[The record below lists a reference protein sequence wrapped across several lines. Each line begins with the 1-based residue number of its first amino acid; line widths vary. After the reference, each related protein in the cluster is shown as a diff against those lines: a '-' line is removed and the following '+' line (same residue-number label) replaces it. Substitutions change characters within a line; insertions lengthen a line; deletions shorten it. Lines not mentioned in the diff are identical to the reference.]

1 MRVRSAISVLGMGNG
16 FGGFA
21 SFGPRPAHAAL
32 AAGER
37 TLSSSS
43 SSASSFSSVSLCVPA
58 QLTEAV
64 YTALAEADCI
74 PRRWHPEGREGISIQ
89 ARKLLW
95 EFREVALVPGGSTGA
110 ACEAAVAALG
120 GVARQVR
127 EVPNGPK
134 VSALDFA
141 GLLSC
146 P

>member
-16 FGGFA
+16 FGGFGG
-21 SFGPRPAHAAL
+21 FGPGPAHAAL

-95 EFREVALVPGGSTGA
+95 EFREVAPWSLEAVPEQPAKRLLPLLEGSQD
-110 ACEAAVAALG
+110 
-120 GVARQVR
+120 R
-127 EVPNGPK
+127 
-134 VSALDFA
+134 
-141 GLLSC
+141 
-146 P
+146 